1 MASIQPGSH
10 LDHLLKQ
17 TRVHH
22 MHLSTMA
29 DMKANILLTMSS
41 VVFTFSLDLL
51 SDPLLGRAVLVLQ
64 FFCVITIFLAAFVV
78 MPHISFSTKP
88 GPHQD
93 VNDRRFNILFFGSF
107 TALSYDEY
115 MDEMNHVLS
124 DIEHAYEVQVR
135 EIYQLGVFLA
145 RKKYRFLRWAYVSF
159 LVGFVAAGL
168 VALTQAFYG

>member
-1 MASIQPGSH
+1 MQIKPGSH
-10 LDHLLKQ
+10 LDHLLKT

-41 VVFTFSLDLL
+41 VVFTFSLNSV
-51 SDPLLGRAVLVLQ
+51 SDPVMGRAVIVLQ
-64 FFCVITIFLAAFVV
+64 FFCVVTIFLAAFVV

-93 VNDRRFNILFFGSF
+93 VNDQRFNILFFGSF
-107 TALSYDEY
+107 TALSYDEFC
-115 MDEMNHVLS
+115 DEMNHVLG
-124 DIEHAYEVQVR
+124 DVDHAYAVQVR

-159 LVGFVAAGL
+159 LFGFLIAGM
-168 VALTQAFYG
+168 VALFQFMSR